1 MLKRGFDIL
10 LSGVGL
16 IVSLPFWGI
25 IALAV
30 KLHDGGPVF
39 YRQER
44 VGKDGRVFT
53 GLKFRSMIPDSDKK
67 WGVVPAAANDPRIT
81 KVGRILRATAMDEL
95 PQLWSI
101 FRGDMSFVG
110 PRPEWVELVKKFR
123 AEIPCFDLRHQVRPG
138 LTGLAQVYGHSEMS
152 RRHKLRYDLLYA
164 RRQSFWL
171 DIRLVLISFAVTFT
185 GRWERR
191 EGKISR
197 RAPRRYRKPAPGGTS
212 GIADFRLPI
221 DPAEAGLIDRGESC
235 HTTSSI
241 DNRQS
246 AIGNEKHDG

>member
-1 MLKRGFDIL
+1 VLKRGFDIL

-16 IVSLPFWGI
+16 IVSLPLWGI

-44 VGKDGRVFT
+44 VGKDRRVFT
-53 GLKFRSMIPDSDKK
+53 GLKFRSMVADSDRK

-123 AEIPCFDLRHQVRPG
+123 AEIPCFDLRHKVRPG
-138 LTGLAQVYGHSEMS
+138 LTG
-152 RRHKLRYDLLYA
+152 
-164 RRQSFWL
+164 W
-171 DIRLVLISFAVTFT
+171 
-185 GRWERR
+185 
-191 EGKISR
+191 
-197 RAPRRYRKPAPGGTS
+197 PRSTATAKYRGGTS
-212 GIADFRLPI
+212 FATTCFTFASRVSCSIFDLSWSLFSSPSPANGRPELPKCCGC
-221 DPAEAGLIDRGESC
+221 AGCR
-235 HTTSSI
+235 
-241 DNRQS
+241 
-246 AIGNEKHDG
+246 DGDECGARR

>member
-16 IVSLPFWGI
+16 IVSLPLWGI

-39 YRQER
+39 YGQER
-44 VGKDGRVFT
+44 VGKDGRTFT
-53 GLKFRSMIPDSDKK
+53 GLKFRSMVPDSDRK
-67 WGVVPAAANDPRIT
+67 WGVVPAAENDPRIT
-81 KVGRILRATAMDEL
+81 KVGKILRATAMDEL

-123 AEIPCFDLRHQVRPG
+123 AEIPRFDLRHKVRPG
-138 LTGLAQVYGHSEMS
+138 LTGLAQVYGHSEIS

-164 RRQSFWL
+164 RRQGFWL
-171 DIRLVLISFAVTFT
+171 DIRLVLISFVVTFT
-185 GRWERR
+185 GRWELR
-191 EGKISR
+191 EGKVLR
-197 RAPRRYRKPAPGGTS
+197 RAARRYRKPASAGN
-212 GIADFRLPI
+212 AW
-221 DPAEAGLIDRGESC
+221 PAKAPPLKGPSQAPA
-235 HTTSSI
+235 SS
-241 DNRQS
+241 
-246 AIGNEKHDG
+246 

>member
-1 MLKRGFDIL
+1 MEQPFHDNTLATRALKRGFDIL
-10 LSGVGL
+10 LSAGGL
-16 IVSLPFWGI
+16 IASLPLWGI

-30 KLHDGGPVF
+30 KLNDGGPVF

-44 VGKDGRVFT
+44 VGKDGQTFT
-53 GLKFRSMIPDSDKK
+53 GLKFRSMLADSDKR

-95 PQLWSI
+95 PQLWNI

-123 AEIPCFDLRHQVRPG
+123 AEIPFFDRRHQVRPG
-138 LTGLAQVYGHSEMS
+138 LTGLAQVYGHSEMP
-152 RRHKLRYDLLYA
+152 RRHKLRYDLLYT
-164 RRQSFWL
+164 RRHSFWL

-191 EGKISR
+191 EGKIFR
-197 RAPRRYRKPAPGGTS
+197 RAPRRHRIS
-212 GIADFRLPI
+212 
-221 DPAEAGLIDRGESC
+221 
-235 HTTSSI
+235 
-241 DNRQS
+241 NQQS
-246 AIGNEKHDG
+246 AIGNEKRSS

>member
-1 MLKRGFDIL
+1 MTSPQGHSYNLVLKRLFDIV
-10 LSGVGL
+10 LSSLGL
-16 IVSLPFWGI
+16 VASLPLWGL

-30 KLHDGGPVF
+30 KLEDGGPVF
-39 YRQER
+39 YGQPR
-44 VGKDGRVFT
+44 VGKDCREFRS
-53 GLKFRSMIPDSDKK
+53 LKFRSMVPDSDKK
-67 WGVVPAAANDPRIT
+67 WGAVPASANDPRIT

-123 AEIPCFDLRHQVRPG
+123 IEIPSFDLRHKVRPG
-138 LTGLAQVYGHSEMS
+138 LTGLAQVYGHSEIP

-171 DIRLVLISFAVTFT
+171 DIRLVLLSFAVTFT

-191 EGKISR
+191 QGK
-197 RAPRRYRKPAPGGTS
+197 
-212 GIADFRLPI
+212 F
-221 DPAEAGLIDRGESC
+221 
-235 HTTSSI
+235 
-241 DNRQS
+241 
-246 AIGNEKHDG
+246 

>member
-16 IVSLPFWGI
+16 IVSLPLWGI

-30 KLHDGGPVF
+30 KLNDCGPVF
-39 YRQER
+39 YRQAR
-44 VGKDGRVFT
+44 VGNEGRVFR
-53 GLKFRSMIPDSDKK
+53 GLKFRSMVPDSDEK
-67 WGVVPAAANDPRIT
+67 WGVVPAVANDLRIT

-110 PRPEWVELVKKFR
+110 PRPEWVELVKKYR
-123 AEIPCFDLRHQVRPG
+123 AEIPDFDLRHQVRPG

-164 RRQSFWL
+164 RRRSFCL
-171 DIRLVLISFAVTFT
+171 DIRLVLISFVVTFT

-191 EGKISR
+191 EGKIVR
-197 RAPRRYRKPAPGGTS
+197 RRRR
-212 GIADFRLPI
+212 
-221 DPAEAGLIDRGESC
+221 
-235 HTTSSI
+235 
-241 DNRQS
+241 
-246 AIGNEKHDG
+246 

>member
-1 MLKRGFDIL
+1 MEQSFHDKALVTRTLKRGFDIL

-16 IVSLPFWGI
+16 VVSLPLWAV

-30 KLHDGGPVF
+30 KLNDGGPIF

-53 GLKFRSMIPDSDKK
+53 GLKFRSMVPDSDKK
-67 WGVVPAAANDPRIT
+67 WGAVPAAANDPRIT
-81 KVGRILRATAMDEL
+81 KLGRILRATAMDEL

-123 AEIPCFDLRHQVRPG
+123 VEIPSFDLRHQVRPG
-138 LTGLAQVYGHSEMS
+138 LTGLAQVYGHSETS

-164 RRQSFWL
+164 RRQSFCL
-171 DIRLVLISFAVTFT
+171 DIRLMLLSFAVTFS

-197 RAPRRYRKPAPGGTS
+197 RRRRRAAKPASPG
-212 GIADFRLPI
+212 AAW
-221 DPAEAGLIDRGESC
+221 PAPAPLSKGPSRSPA
-235 HTTSSI
+235 SS
-241 DNRQS
+241 
-246 AIGNEKHDG
+246 